1 MTSSTAKKRRVAL
14 VVLFLFLII
23 FLCTYRVF
31 FYAPPLLDA
40 GRRNIA
46 DKTLDFLWSGWHLT
60 KGSFIKD
67 YLKDQGT
74 ANGDFFKAG
83 WYRRVYLLKEFRL
96 TDNELDILLDLY
108 RNLDRKSL
116 QTKLYEF
123 VMSDQETR
131 EKLLRGIA
139 ARDWPCPF

>member
-1 MTSSTAKKRRVAL
+1 MTAAI
-14 VVLFLFLII
+14 VLLLGGVLYINI
-23 FLCTYRVF
+23 YRFVF
-31 FYAPPLLDA
+31 YVPPLLNP
-40 GRRNIA
+40 GTRNFA
-46 DKTLDFLWSGWHLT
+46 DRTIDFFAFSWHLT
-60 KGSFIKD
+60 KGSILKD
-67 YLKDQGT
+67 YLKNRGT
-74 ANGDFFKAG
+74 AYEEFFKAG
-83 WYRRVYLLKEFRL
+83 WHRRVYLLKEFRL